1 MSKTTLCDNIS
12 INETYPKYISIDAT
26 YNCGTVMAII
36 DSTFTEQM
44 AYELPSIIL
53 KIYVEDNGNNVL
65 FTSRALNL
73 SIGANQSIAN
83 VIRDI
88 PSSCYI
94 SIEPRFDKYAVEA
107 HNSDIF
113 INESEKWTATETF
126 PVKLIWDNSNICAG
140 GSSSSG
146 GGGGGS
152 SVTPEQINFWNNK
165 VTAIED
171 PSNAENVIL
180 TKENI

>member
-1 MSKTTLCDNIS
+1 MSKTTLCDSIS
-12 INETYPKYISIDAT
+12 VSETYPKYISIDAT

-53 KIYVEDNGNNVL
+53 KIYVKNNGNNIL

-73 SIGANQSIAN
+73 SVSANQSIAN

-113 INESEKWTATETF
+113 INETEKWTATETF
-126 PVKLIWDNSNICAG
+126 PVKLIWDNSNVCAG
-140 GSSSSG
+140 GSSGSG

-152 SVTPEQINFWNNK
+152 SVTPEQISFWNNK

-171 PSNAENVIL
+171 PSNPENVIL
-180 TKENI
+180 TKEDV